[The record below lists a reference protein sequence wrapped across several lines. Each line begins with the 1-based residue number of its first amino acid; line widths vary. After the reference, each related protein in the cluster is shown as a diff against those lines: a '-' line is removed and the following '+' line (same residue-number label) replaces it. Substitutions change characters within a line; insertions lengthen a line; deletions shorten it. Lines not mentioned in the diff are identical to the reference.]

1 VSRLAELLTY
11 RMDLG
16 AVEIHP
22 ENYDVRVRH
31 GIDVEDVQLS
41 SALIRNVIYPVVVQA
56 ERFLP
61 LLRAVVE
68 EAADPVQVVEESF
81 ANQASTAT
89 AAP

>member
-1 VSRLAELLTY
+1 VARLAELLTY

-22 ENYDVRVRH
+22 ENDGVRVRH
-31 GIDVEDVQLS
+31 GMDVEDVQLS

-68 EAADPVQVVEESF
+68 DDAEPVQVVEESF
-81 ANQASTAT
+81 ANQASTTPAR
-89 AAP
+89 